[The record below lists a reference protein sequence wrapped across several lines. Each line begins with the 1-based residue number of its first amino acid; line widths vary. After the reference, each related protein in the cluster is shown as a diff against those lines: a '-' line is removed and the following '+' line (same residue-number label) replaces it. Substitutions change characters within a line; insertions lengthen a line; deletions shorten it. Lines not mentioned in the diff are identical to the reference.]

1 MVEQA
6 WVEGAVRTGSGR
18 SRRIFFSVSASP
30 RRSHPTP
37 VRLVLVA
44 CFFVVVVEMDFPRA
58 LRQGASKPGQ

>member
-1 MVEQA
+1 MVESV

-18 SRRIFFSVSASP
+18 SRRITFFGIGVSTSLTSNASAA
-30 RRSHPTP
+30 
-37 VRLVLVA
+37 VLVA

>member
-18 SRRIFFSVSASP
+18 SRRIFFRY
-30 RRSHPTP
+30 RRLH
-37 VRLVLVA
+37 VA
-44 CFFVVVVEMDFPRA
+44 HIQRQCGLSSSLAFFVVVVEMDFPRA